1 MFKEKS
7 VKELTEDL
15 FFLIILMRWRS
26 KLNKEIR
33 RSYKSSRKRTTRRGR
48 RR

>member
-1 MFKEKS
+1 M
-7 VKELTEDL
+7 ELL
-15 FFLIILMRWRS
+15 VVIAIIFLIILMRSRS